1 MYHHHDYQ
9 LTNCIGGIVGFV
21 LKTDLGVLIRCNVTF
36 SPLRFVLKLR
46 NSVEASAP
54 PSEKD
59 FVALW

>member
-1 MYHHHDYQ
+1 M
-9 LTNCIGGIVGFV
+9 
-21 LKTDLGVLIRCNVTF
+21 LKTDLGVLIRCTVIF

-46 NSVEASAP
+46 NSMEASAP